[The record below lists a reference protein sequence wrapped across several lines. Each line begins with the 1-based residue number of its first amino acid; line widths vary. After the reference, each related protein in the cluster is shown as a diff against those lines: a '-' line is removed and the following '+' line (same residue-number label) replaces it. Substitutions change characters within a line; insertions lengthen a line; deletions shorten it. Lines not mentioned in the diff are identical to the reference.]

1 MLSLNT
7 TIETFERRSLED
19 RLLEQ
24 AIAAHKI
31 SEEQFSAI
39 VEVLNREQISL
50 QNFWN
55 YVTDRKIDKKLD
67 GKSPFDISD
76 AISEVLSIE
85 EFNNLIDKDITWVN

>member
-7 TIETFERRSLED
+7 TIETFERKSLED

-24 AIAAHKI
+24 AIAAHLL

-39 VEVLNREQISL
+39 VEVFNREHLSI

-55 YVTDRKIDKKLD
+55 YVTAKKMQY
-67 GKSPFDISD
+67 GERIFAVSD
-76 AISEVLSIE
+76 AMLEVLNIE
-85 EFNNLIDKDITWVN
+85 QFNNLIDSGNTWVN